1 MGHSLIVGGVR
12 IRSVR
17 CGNVVS
23 VAVVDGLTEE
33 DDP

>member
-1 MGHSLIVGGVR
+1 MVGVPEFGPT
-12 IRSVR
+12 R

-33 DDP
+33 AEQ